1 MLCPASAIHNKYTI
15 GSDGVDS
22 WLCQWKEVVT
32 LTAASALTNNILVF
46 QPVYRSLSVA
56 ENRMVTEAKLMPN
69 YVHINIC
76 IMQDLETRRAA
87 MGMKMEAVSADE
99 FRGGQSAMGQSGLCN
114 NHATA
119 IMGSWRAI

>member
-15 GSDGVDS
+15 GCDGVDS
-22 WLCQWKEVVT
+22 LLCQWKEVVT
-32 LTAASALTNNILVF
+32 LTAASTLTNNILVF

-76 IMQDLETRRAA
+76 IMQDLETRRVRW
-87 MGMKMEAVSADE
+87 E
-99 FRGGQSAMGQSGLCN
+99 
-114 NHATA
+114 
-119 IMGSWRAI
+119 